1 MSEERKLKD
10 DEKGRLC
17 TLKYYKKLKHRN
29 ETMKN
34 INYAIFDMDG
44 TLLDSMHIWDTA
56 SGAFLM
62 MRGIIPKEFDLFRKQ
77 GYRTGISYMI
87 KEYNLN
93 MSFDEVLDG
102 LQEILWFYYSN
113 IAPIKDGVKD
123 FLQSLK
129 DNGVKM
135 VVATATESGMAK
147 KALERN
153 GILGY
158 FEDVISMHEI
168 GIHKNDPAAFEY
180 VKNAIH
186 AEGVGYVFEDALY
199 AIKTA
204 KSAGYKVIGIED
216 YSNEDDRNEI
226 KKTVDFYAENYDR
239 VKEYFKK

>member
-1 MSEERKLKD
+1 MQKIKD
-10 DEKGRLC
+10 
-17 TLKYYKKLKHRN
+17 
-29 ETMKN
+29 MKN
-34 INYAIFDMDG
+34 IDYAIFDMDG

-62 MRGIIPKEFDLFRKQ
+62 MRGIIPREFDLFRKQ
-77 GYRTGISYMI
+77 GYKTGISYMI
-87 KEYNLN
+87 KEYNLD
-93 MSFDEVLDG
+93 MSFDEVLES

-135 VVATATESGMAK
+135 VVATATESRMAK

-180 VKNAIH
+180 VKNTIH
-186 AEGVGYVFEDALY
+186 ADGVGYVFEDALY
-199 AIKTA
+199 AIETA

-216 YSNEDDRNEI
+216 YSNEDDRDEI
-226 KKTVDFYAENYDR
+226 KKIVDFYAENYEQVR
-239 VKEYFKK
+239 EYFEL

>member
-1 MSEERKLKD
+1 MQKIKD
-10 DEKGRLC
+10 
-17 TLKYYKKLKHRN
+17 
-29 ETMKN
+29 MKN
-34 INYAIFDMDG
+34 IDYAIFDMDG

-62 MRGIIPKEFDLFRKQ
+62 MRGIIPREFDLFRKQ
-77 GYRTGISYMI
+77 GYKTGISYMI
-87 KEYNLN
+87 KEYNLD
-93 MSFDEVLDG
+93 MSFDEVLES

-135 VVATATESGMAK
+135 VVATATESRMAK

-153 GILGY
+153 GILSY

-199 AIKTA
+199 AIETA

-216 YSNEDDRNEI
+216 YSNEDDRDEI
-226 KKTVDFYAENYDR
+226 KKIVDFYAENYEQ
-239 VKEYFKK
+239 VKEYFEF